1 MAAERNQMTER
12 LFLRLQ
18 EDLTQGPESTAPAGT
33 LRALPVPAALRQQVA
48 HSLLYRESFAD
59 GVEVSERVLPDG
71 AVRLVI
77 DLAKPSPSTRD
88 TTPTALV
95 IGASSSAT
103 MVRLQ
108 GQMHGLSITLR
119 PGATMDLFGLPA
131 GELTGTAVPLHE
143 LLKKD
148 AAAWCERLAAAAE
161 EQTSVEVLWSLLLGR
176 LQQSPSA
183 GSARASAAV
192 RLIAAAG
199 DRARLR
205 DLADTLGV
213 GERRLQQLFH
223 AHVGLSPRTV
233 GRLSRLH
240 QLLRSLRRQPTAGWA
255 ALAADGGFYD
265 QSHLVNEFRSLC
277 GVTPTEFIHRTISGS
292 SKTTA

>member
-1 MAAERNQMTER
+1 MTER

-18 EDLTQGPESTAPAGT
+18 EDPTQGPESAAPEHS
-33 LRALPVPAALRQQVA
+33 LRSLPVPASLRQHVA

-71 AVRLVI
+71 AVRLVL
-77 DLAKPSPSTRD
+77 DLSTLPFAD
-88 TTPTALV
+88 GGAAPAVLV
-95 IGASSSAT
+95 IGASSSAA
-103 MVRLQ
+103 MVRLR

-131 GELTGTAVPLHE
+131 GELTGTAVSLHD
-143 LLKKD
+143 LLRED
-148 AAAWCERLAAAAE
+148 ATAMVERLAAAPR
-161 EQTSVEVLWSLLLGR
+161 VEARVAVLWSLLLQR
-176 LQQSPSA
+176 LQKSQTT
-183 GSARASAAV
+183 GSAQVAKAV
-192 RLIAAAG
+192 SVITTAG
-199 DRARLR
+199 NRARLR
-205 DLADTLGV
+205 DVADAVGV

-223 AHVGLSPRTV
+223 NHVGLSPRAL

-240 QLLRSLRRQPTAGWA
+240 HLLRALRRQPQADWA

-265 QSHLVNEFRSLC
+265 QSHLVNEFRSMC

-292 SKTTA
+292 SKTAN